1 MSLIL
6 NNKEQKTDL
15 VNKVRVTIIQIQCM
29 RRRGRRWVDF
39 KINDY
44 MFTNIFFSCDAI
56 HYNILKKYLHVVKM
70 QITQCFISK

>member
-15 VNKVRVTIIQIQCM
+15 VKKVRVTIIQIQCM
-29 RRRGRRWVDF
+29 RRRWVDF

-44 MFTNIFFSCDAI
+44 MFTNIFFSFDAI
-56 HYNILKKYLHVVKM
+56 HYNILKKYLHVVKNANYTM
-70 QITQCFISK
+70 LH